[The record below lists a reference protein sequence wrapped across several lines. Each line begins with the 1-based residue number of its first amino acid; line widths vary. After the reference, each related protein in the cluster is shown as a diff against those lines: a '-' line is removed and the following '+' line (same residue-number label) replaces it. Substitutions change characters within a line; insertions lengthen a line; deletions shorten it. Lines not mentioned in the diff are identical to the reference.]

1 MVMMTENE
9 FDGVFII
16 FRGLYKKIIG
26 RKLSCRYIS
35 KLGTYRAIIYN
46 SKIIEINDDKI
57 LIWLMLHKP
66 IINRQSHI

>member
-9 FDGVFII
+9 LDGVFII
-16 FRGLYKKIIG
+16 FRGLNKKIIG
-26 RKLSCRYIS
+26 RELSCRYIS

-57 LIWLMLHKP
+57 LI
-66 IINRQSHI
+66 S